1 MNGMPAALK
10 EDEPDRQ
17 RQDVPASR
25 RRLNR
30 LARLPILALAGLL
43 LLVGG
48 LLIDLFGP
56 LFGGSH
62 ASHHAADAHLGHLVA
77 MAGMV
82 AVLAGVVIDGVR
94 QHHRAAWRRSN

>member
-1 MNGMPAALK
+1 MNGMPAALN
-10 EDEPDRQ
+10 EGEPDRQ

-25 RRLNR
+25 RQLDR
-30 LARLPILALAGLL
+30 LARLPVLAQAGLL

-48 LLIDLFGP
+48 LLIDLIGP
-56 LFGGSH
+56 LFVGNH
-62 ASHHAADAHLGHLVA
+62 ASHHAAEAHIGHVVA